1 MFCGK
6 CGCQNSENARFCRK
20 CGKPIRQGT
29 PAMSYCTP
37 HKVYVPA
44 LEKAKSESRKKTW
57 LIVRLIY
64 WAACTISIFIG
75 LLFYNPTVQ
84 QDMPNRVFTEKGAE
98 YFSGVLGGGDLNTS
112 WEPVNTYCFT
122 FFGHQYLQVR
132 ERKGEKTQY
141 EVQPKV
147 IVGSALLY
155 AGLYLLPVVV
165 TIVVKVN
172 SKNSGKRQSF
182 S

>member
-6 CGCQNSENARFCRK
+6 CGCQNPVNARFCRK
-20 CGKPIRQGT
+20 CGMAIQQRTAAIPNRT
-29 PAMSYCTP
+29 
-37 HKVYVPA
+37 YVPVPNRMQTRTGN
-44 LEKAKSESRKKTW
+44 RKKAW
-57 LIVRLIY
+57 QIVRLIY
-64 WAACTISIFIG
+64 WAACSISLFIG
-75 LLFYNPTVQ
+75 LVFYNPDVE

-141 EVQPKV
+141 EAQPKV